1 MREMEAKGEQ
11 ETEREEKGRCIKRRL
26 EDWGKVESLRQCV
39 LSVGMCVP
47 QWAVSAEG
55 DAVWEGPAS

>member
-1 MREMEAKGEQ
+1 MEAKGEQ

-47 QWAVSAEG
+47 Q
-55 DAVWEGPAS
+55 